1 MVGGNCTLVRR
12 RATFKRLKSFEELK
26 RNQNESI
33 GQNGGYEV
41 CLSFCVPLLQAFQK
55 TRQDDLRVV
64 FLGIGIS
71 SSLHVYEV
79 SVDFHIL

>member
-26 RNQNESI
+26 WNQNKSI

-41 CLSFCVPLLQAFQK
+41 CLSFCVPLLYAFQK
-55 TRQDDLRVV
+55 TKQNDLQVG

-71 SSLHVYEV
+71 SSLHVYEI
-79 SVDFHIL
+79 SD